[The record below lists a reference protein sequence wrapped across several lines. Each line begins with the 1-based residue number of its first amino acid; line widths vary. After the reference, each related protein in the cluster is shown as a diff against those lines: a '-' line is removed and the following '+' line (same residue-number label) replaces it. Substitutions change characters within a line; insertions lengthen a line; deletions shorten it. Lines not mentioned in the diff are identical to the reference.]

1 MRRRDL
7 LMGAASLA
15 LSRRAWALGEVSEV
29 DIAELMLPS
38 GTTSSPE
45 AWTGLLY
52 ELIQTTSVEA
62 IPRSVAISLDDPAL
76 FTHPISVLSGN
87 GPLPAISERAVEQL
101 GRYLS
106 YGGFLIINDATGLPQ
121 SPFDQSVRALVKRI
135 FPNRPLQVLP
145 SSHSVYR
152 SFFLLSQPGGRIAEH
167 RILEGVEH
175 ESMHPLIYTQDD
187 LVGALDRRPDG
198 SWRFPCTP
206 DGETQRR
213 EAIKTGINL
222 IMYALTS
229 NYKQDQAHV
238 RALLNNHRIP
248 SSLDP

>member
-7 LMGAASLA
+7 LMGAAASLA
-15 LSRRAWALGEVSEV
+15 LGRRAWALGEVSEV

-121 SPFDQSVRALVKRI
+121 SPFDQSVRALVKGFSLTALFRFCPPPI
-135 FPNRPLQVLP
+135 RSIARSSSSLNPVAVLP
-145 SSHSVYR
+145 S
-152 SFFLLSQPGGRIAEH
+152 
-167 RILEGVEH
+167 
-175 ESMHPLIYTQDD
+175 T
-187 LVGALDRRPDG
+187 G
-198 SWRFPCTP
+198 SWK
-206 DGETQRR
+206 E
-213 EAIKTGINL
+213 
-222 IMYALTS
+222 
-229 NYKQDQAHV
+229 
-238 RALLNNHRIP
+238 
-248 SSLDP
+248 